1 MKPTLRFSDIPRGLG
16 SRGIVFFAGF
26 SMMTIELLAARVT
39 APYLGSSLY
48 TWTGIIAFVL
58 LGIAVGAYA
67 GGKVADRVAPRRVLA
82 ASLAAAGALTAAG
95 YGIAAVAG
103 PWLGMRFP
111 VPVAMPIFA
120 ALVFFPPSLFLAAVQ
135 PAAVKTDLAELSETG
150 RVVGL
155 LGSWNA
161 AGSILGTYLAGF
173 IFNYYLSTRLVWLAT
188 AVALLGVGAW
198 VMFRKPQ
205 TARLSDGQA
214 NRTHPQTNV

>member
-1 MKPTLRFSDIPRGLG
+1 MPLSLRLPDIPRSLG

-67 GGKVADRVAPRRVLA
+67 GGKIADRVAPRRVLA
-82 ASLAAAGALTAAG
+82 ACLAAAGALTAAG

-103 PWLGMRFP
+103 PWLGTRFP
-111 VPVAMPIFA
+111 VPVAMPMFA

-135 PAAVKTDLAELSETG
+135 PAAVKTDLAELAETG

-161 AGSILGTYLAGF
+161 AGSILGTYLSGF
-173 IFNYYLSTRLVWLAT
+173 IFNYYFSTRLVWLAT
-188 AVALLGVGAW
+188 AAALLAAGLWALW
-198 VMFRKPQ
+198 RKPRVRR
-205 TARLSDGQA
+205 APVSS
-214 NRTHPQTNV
+214 V